1 MYMRMA
7 AGCVLFQLV
16 TPKFARV
23 SALHGTLHSITASP
37 CSSRPPSRAVSLCDG
52 SSGYE
57 STMSHLGPHYN
68 VYNVPRSNSP
78 VLKYNT
84 LKPRRRKQKH
94 SQQFYS
100 LRLCRRHE
108 SIRRKYE
115 LYAIPIYKTCPH
127 RSDSTATI
135 ATIVRSVEDAPS
147 LTLSQASAS
156 ISLMSRSAPSTPIPP
171 SPTTPIPPVPA
182 PRMSK
187 QTDPSKHTYQ
197 NVPPPVFPPK
207 NASLPKL
214 NKVCR
219 LLMIYNMNAPHPITL
234 VDIAANELLGKPSL
248 DRSHRQWLVLSS
260 SAPLTLILIIVI
272 FMSRQSDYK
281 IYLASIYI
289 LNTCFSFIYASTARN
304 I

>member
-1 MYMRMA
+1 M
-7 AGCVLFQLV
+7 
-16 TPKFARV
+16 
-23 SALHGTLHSITASP
+23 HGTLHSITTSP

-57 STMSHLGPHYN
+57 STMSHLGPYYN

-108 SIRRKYE
+108 NIRRKYE

-135 ATIVRSVEDAPS
+135 ATIVRSIEDTPS
-147 LTLSQASAS
+147 LTLSQGSV
-156 ISLMSRSAPSTPIPP
+156 SLMSRSAPSTPIPS
-171 SPTTPIPPVPA
+171 SPTTPPIPA
-182 PRMSK
+182 PRTPK
-187 QTDPSKHTYQ
+187 KTDPSKHTYQ

-207 NASLPKL
+207 NASSKL
-214 NKVCR
+214 KVCR
-219 LLMIYNMNAPHPITL
+219 LLMIYNRNPPHPMAL
-234 VDIAANELLGKPSL
+234 MDVAMSELLGNCRLSIDPTAIGSYC
-248 DRSHRQWLVLSS
+248 RVVLH
-260 SAPLTLILIIVI
+260 
-272 FMSRQSDYK
+272 
-281 IYLASIYI
+281 
-289 LNTCFSFIYASTARN
+289 
-304 I
+304 

>member
-1 MYMRMA
+1 M
-7 AGCVLFQLV
+7 
-16 TPKFARV
+16 
-23 SALHGTLHSITASP
+23 HGTLHSITTSP

-108 SIRRKYE
+108 NIRRKYE

-127 RSDSTATI
+127 RSDSTTTI
-135 ATIVRSVEDAPS
+135 ATIVRSMEDAPS
-147 LTLSQASAS
+147 LTLSQGSAS

-171 SPTTPIPPVPA
+171 SSPATPPIPA

-187 QTDPSKHTYQ
+187 MTDPSKHTYQ
-197 NVPPPVFPPK
+197 NVPPPVFPSK

-214 NKVCR
+214 KVCR
-219 LLMIYNMNAPHPITL
+219 LLMIYNRNPPHPTL
-234 VDIAANELLGKPSL
+234 VDVAMNGLLDNCLSIEPTAIGSYC
-248 DRSHRQWLVLSS
+248 RTVLH
-260 SAPLTLILIIVI
+260 
-272 FMSRQSDYK
+272 
-281 IYLASIYI
+281 
-289 LNTCFSFIYASTARN
+289 LNVNRDFYVMPIRL
-304 I
+304 

>member
-1 MYMRMA
+1 
-7 AGCVLFQLV
+7 
-16 TPKFARV
+16 
-23 SALHGTLHSITASP
+23 LHGTLHHSFTTSP

-68 VYNVPRSNSP
+68 VYNVPRGNSP

-108 SIRRKYE
+108 NIRKKYE

-135 ATIVRSVEDAPS
+135 ATIVRSVEDTPS
-147 LTLSQASAS
+147 LTLSQGSVN
-156 ISLMSRSAPSTPIPP
+156 LMSRSAPSTPIPP
-171 SPTTPIPPVPA
+171 SPTTPPIPA

-187 QTDPSKHTYQ
+187 KIDPSKHTYQ
-197 NVPPPVFPPK
+197 NVPLPVFPPR

-214 NKVCR
+214 KVCQ
-219 LLMIYNMNAPHPITL
+219 LFIIYNKKTPHLMTL
-234 VDIAANELLGKPSL
+234 LADIAANELFGSRLSIDPVAIGSYC
-248 DRSHRQWLVLSS
+248 RVIIHRCKHVD
-260 SAPLTLILIIVI
+260 IIIIIVI
-272 FMSRQSDYK
+272 F
-281 IYLASIYI
+281 I
-289 LNTCFSFIYASTARN
+289 L
-304 I
+304 

>member
-1 MYMRMA
+1 
-7 AGCVLFQLV
+7 
-16 TPKFARV
+16 
-23 SALHGTLHSITASP
+23 LHGTLHSITTSP

-68 VYNVPRSNSP
+68 IYNVPRSNSP

-108 SIRRKYE
+108 NIRRKYE

-127 RSDSTATI
+127 KSDSTTTI
-135 ATIVRSVEDAPS
+135 ATIVQSMEDAPS
-147 LTLSQASAS
+147 LTLSQSSAS

-171 SPTTPIPPVPA
+171 SPMPPVPA

-187 QTDPSKHTYQ
+187 KTDPSKHTYQ

-214 NKVCR
+214 KVCQ
-219 LLMIYNMNAPHPITL
+219 LLIIYNRNSPHLMTLMDVIIHEFLDNRLSINPIAI
-234 VDIAANELLGKPSL
+234 VSYCRIILL
-248 DRSHRQWLVLSS
+248 
-260 SAPLTLILIIVI
+260 
-272 FMSRQSDYK
+272 
-281 IYLASIYI
+281 
-289 LNTCFSFIYASTARN
+289 
-304 I
+304 